1 MKLIHLRDDSSPA
14 DSRHPAGNWSFLLP
28 SLFAKLLT
36 EIKLKLLVKGW
47 LLHSS
52 TLDPSARQIS
62 CKQSHLILERMP
74 LALGQRKYYLLWQK
88 NAFDI
93 SSFLT
98 YWPRFWSRHV
108 KTQRWNA
115 CTYICLKQMKK
126 SMSAQSLKWE
136 HIILCSKSVTAAE
149 CSVQLQISSHYCIM
163 FGDKLIKS
171 PPPPVHCRSL
181 QSAVLERYEI

>member
-36 EIKLKLLVKGW
+36 EIKLKLLVKGS

-115 CTYICLKQMKK
+115 CTYICLKQMKNPCQLRVW
-126 SMSAQSLKWE
+126 SESTLFSVLNLWPQPSAQCSYKSPV
-136 HIILCSKSVTAAE
+136 IIALCSVTNW
-149 CSVQLQISSHYCIM
+149 
-163 FGDKLIKS
+163 
-171 PPPPVHCRSL
+171 
-181 QSAVLERYEI
+181 